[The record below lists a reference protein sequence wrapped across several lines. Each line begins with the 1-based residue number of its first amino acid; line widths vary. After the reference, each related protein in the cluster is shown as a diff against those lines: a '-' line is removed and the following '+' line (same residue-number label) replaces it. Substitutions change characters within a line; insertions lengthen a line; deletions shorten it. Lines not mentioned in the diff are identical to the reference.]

1 METGKSAARLRMLR
15 DLLGRTAS
23 EDEGEET
30 EAGFT
35 LIELMVVLLIM
46 GILLAI
52 AIPTFLS
59 VTGGAKKTAAQS
71 DLTNSLTTASA
82 IYTNNNGSGFP
93 TTGTPTVTTTSLQ
106 ALMHKTQNTITYLVG
121 GAAVT
126 TATKGKNVIST
137 YRPAATSNLVVFAT
151 LDTNKVC
158 WVAVDNESGAPGL
171 STIPSGNSFGAATS
185 PTTGDCTATKIANA
199 PRTYLTAASTATPTV
214 AGAIWFSS
222 FATVPNKT

>member
-1 METGKSAARLRMLR
+1 MMETGKSVARLRTLR

-59 VTGGAKKTAAQS
+59 VTGGAKKTAAQT

-82 IYTNNNGSGFP
+82 IYTNNNGAGFP
-93 TTGTPTVTTTSLQ
+93 ATGTPTLVATATSLQ
-106 ALMHKTQNTITYLVG
+106 ALMHKTQNTIKYLA
-121 GAAVT
+121 GATAVA
-126 TATKGKNVIST
+126 TATKGKNIIST
-137 YRPAATSNLVVFAT
+137 YQPATTSTVVVFAT

-158 WVAVDNESGAPGL
+158 WVAADNESGAVGFGGK
-171 STIPSGNSFGAATS
+171 IPSGNSFGA
-185 PTTGDCTATKIANA
+185 
-199 PRTYLTAASTATPTV
+199 LATPPATGCK
-214 AGAIWFSS
+214 ASAIASATPSTLTGPTHWYPA